1 MLPLIILHFGGNCME
16 NVSNINWSDLI
27 REEARG
33 INDDDLSE
41 VQSFEEGY
49 VVTQAG
55 VLYKITYHLP
65 KNLVERFD
73 GHNLLFRITK
83 EEAKRKYGID

>member
-1 MLPLIILHFGGNCME
+1 ME

-33 INDDDLSE
+33 INDDDLGE
-41 VQSFEEGY
+41 VQSFEDGY

-65 KNLVERFD
+65 KNLV
-73 GHNLLFRITK
+73 
-83 EEAKRKYGID
+83 

>member
-1 MLPLIILHFGGNCME
+1 
-16 NVSNINWSDLI
+16 
-27 REEARG
+27 
-33 INDDDLSE
+33 
-41 VQSFEEGY
+41 VQSVEEDY
-49 VVTQAG
+49 IFTQAG
-55 VLYKITYHLP
+55 VLDKVTYHLP